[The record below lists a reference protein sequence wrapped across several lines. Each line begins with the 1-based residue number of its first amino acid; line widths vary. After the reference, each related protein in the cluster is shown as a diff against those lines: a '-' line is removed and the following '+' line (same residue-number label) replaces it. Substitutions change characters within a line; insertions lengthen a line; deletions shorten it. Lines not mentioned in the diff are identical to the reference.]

1 VTAGRDHNAAAL
13 DAAAL
18 ELAPGE
24 HVPVF
29 LPPALWPLSWQQ
41 RLVYRVLVP
50 GLRGLF
56 TASEWAERTL
66 PPGARVIAGRRSY
79 PAGLLAGLA
88 RDKLGCPVS
97 LERATV
103 RIGTASGPGS
113 GRRHLVPCY
122 LAGRER

>member
-1 VTAGRDHNAAAL
+1 ML
-13 DAAAL
+13 
-18 ELAPGE
+18 
-24 HVPVF
+24 VF

-41 RLVYRVLVP
+41 RLVYRLFVP

-56 TASEWAERTL
+56 TGDEWAGGTL
-66 PPGARVIAGRRSY
+66 PPGSRVIAGRRSY
-79 PAGLLAGLA
+79 PARLLAGLA

-113 GRRHLVPCY
+113 GRRHLVPGY
-122 LAGRER
+122 LVRRER